1 MRGMLSLIVALAAL
15 GCGTTFFEATCN
27 DRREGF
33 VSRATLTSTGG
44 EKSCSSDSVS

>member
-33 VSRATLTSTGG
+33 VSRATLTSTEG